1 MPPITHGQNDVQ
13 TILRGT
19 LYPMLYAPDTITIL
33 HLNTNNA
40 FFLSFFFFS
49 FFFQVLFF
57 FSPRAFGSTLHIQA
71 RVDTS
76 YGKVRG
82 NVGHDNIAAILESP

>member
-40 FFLSFFFFS
+40 FFFFLAFFISFL
-49 FFFQVLFF
+49 VLFF

-82 NVGHDNIAAILESP
+82 NVGHDNTAAILESP

>member
-1 MPPITHGQNDVQ
+1 MKNEKTKKNSGEGNYMPPITHGQNDVQ

-40 FFLSFFFFS
+40 FFFLSFFR
-49 FFFQVLFF
+49 FFFLGFVFYLFF
-57 FSPRAFGSTLHIQA
+57 FFFL
-71 RVDTS
+71 
-76 YGKVRG
+76 
-82 NVGHDNIAAILESP
+82 

>member
-40 FFLSFFFFS
+40 FFFSLSFVLFFS
-49 FFFQVLFF
+49 FSLA
-57 FSPRAFGSTLHIQA
+57 RAHSIRLCIYK

-76 YGKVRG
+76 HGKVRG
-82 NVGHDNIAAILESP
+82 NVGHDNTAAILESP